1 MSTNSTGHKKGKTRS
16 QVHCS
21 LKLKELVGI
30 PKNLDGS
37 EVPTLRAALQ
47 QGMFIKEKMLFESDA
62 DTTKVKNRDV
72 CKEVSRLILQQW
84 QKSNAQFVPLVV
96 ITLTGLVNKL
106 DKLWTQV
113 EDIAWE
119 RKGSQEKGKIL
130 QKLD

>member
-47 QGMFIKEKMLFESDA
+47 QGMFIKEKMLLESDA
-62 DTTKVKNRDV
+62 DTTKVKNRRSFPLNSTTV
-72 CKEVSRLILQQW
+72 AKIKCSICPPSSNYFNWTCQQ
-84 QKSNAQFVPLVV
+84 V
-96 ITLTGLVNKL
+96 
-106 DKLWTQV
+106 
-113 EDIAWE
+113 
-119 RKGSQEKGKIL
+119 R
-130 QKLD
+130 